1 MLPLLHLLPVYAL
14 QPTDTVLT
22 FNGDTLVELGPVNPD
37 STARPRRISI
47 RSARGTTHVDGPL
60 DPFLPR
66 VLDAGQSV
74 LIAEGLTAWTWL
86 DEALFERR
94 PGARVQRT
102 EAPAEMA

>member
-1 MLPLLHLLPVYAL
+1 MLPLSPLLPVYVL
-14 QPTDTVLT
+14 KPTDTVLT

-66 VLDAGQSV
+66 VLDAGQGV

-94 PGARVQRT
+94 RP
-102 EAPAEMA
+102 PATSNTPKPLEMA